1 MATRT
6 RRTSTTKPKLASVP
20 APEVEELDFDLDEL
34 ELDEAPAETP
44 KPTPRAKA
52 KATPKPVPVVEEDEE
67 EEELTFEEE
76 EAPAPTPKVE
86 KAKAAPKP
94 KTTRQAVED
103 AGASG
108 QFLSGYVKGHFGIDL
123 SPDEAQ
129 EIRETL
135 SVAGVDYE
143 HPLLER
149 LLGASSAQLVPTPAL
164 KRTVSRPAVAKAA
177 PKAAV
182 AKPKKAA
189 VSDDG
194 LNLAEVRAWAQ
205 ANGYEVGDRGRI
217 KQEIKDAFV
226 EANG

>member
-44 KPTPRAKA
+44 KPAPKRKVTPKA
-52 KATPKPVPVVEEDEE
+52 KPAPVVVAEEDDE

-76 EAPAPTPKVE
+76 EEPAPAPTPKVE

-123 SPDEAQ
+123 STDEAQ

-149 LLGASSAQLVPTPAL
+149 LLGASSVQVVAPPRAA
-164 KRTVSRPAVAKAA
+164 SRPAPKAA
-177 PKAAV
+177 PKAA
-182 AKPKKAA
+182 APKKVAA
-189 VSDDG
+189 PSGDG